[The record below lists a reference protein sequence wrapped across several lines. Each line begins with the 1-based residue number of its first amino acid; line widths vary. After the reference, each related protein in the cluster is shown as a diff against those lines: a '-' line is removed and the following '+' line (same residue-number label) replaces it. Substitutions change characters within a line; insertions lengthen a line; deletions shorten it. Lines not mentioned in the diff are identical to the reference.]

1 MDAGIL
7 IPFGS
12 FAMVVLLVWI
22 QGINRKQKRE
32 QQAEIVR
39 QVIDKF
45 SSGEAFAQAIQGPEG
60 STLVQVLALENEERS
75 KKKWK
80 GLILPGSIL
89 TLLGIGFLVL
99 SWTWSDDGDI
109 LFSEDFLIPAVV
121 IGAPG
126 LAILLSMYVLWRI
139 EERGVVEADDSER
152 ERAAGMRI
160 SDNADTTGSL

>member
-1 MDAGIL
+1 MNAGL
-7 IPFGS
+7 IIPLGS

-22 QGINRKQKRE
+22 QGINRRRERE

-60 STLVQVLALENEERS
+60 STLVQVLALANEDRP

-89 TLLGIGFLVL
+89 TLLGIGFLIL
-99 SWTWSDDGDI
+99 TWWTNWDD
-109 LFSEDFLIPAVV
+109 LLIPAVT

-126 LAILLSMYVLWRI
+126 LAILLSMYVMWRI
-139 EERGVVEADDSER
+139 EERGGGGANDFDGHRLEGIRTS
-152 ERAAGMRI
+152 GGGG
-160 SDNADTTGSL
+160 TTGSS

>member
-1 MDAGIL
+1 MNAGII
-7 IPFGS
+7 IPLGA

-22 QGINRKQKRE
+22 QGINRRRQRE
-32 QQAEIVR
+32 QQAETVR

-60 STLVQVLALENEERS
+60 SSLVQVLALANEEGS

-89 TLLGIGFLVL
+89 TLLGVGFLIL
-99 SWTWSDDGDI
+99 SWWSNWDD
-109 LFSEDFLIPAVV
+109 LLIPAVA

-126 LAILLSMYVLWRI
+126 LATLLSMYVMWRI
-139 EERGVVEADDSER
+139 EERGGEGATGVEGHR
-152 ERAAGMRI
+152 PAGTRI
-160 SDNADTTGSL
+160 SDGGDTTGSP